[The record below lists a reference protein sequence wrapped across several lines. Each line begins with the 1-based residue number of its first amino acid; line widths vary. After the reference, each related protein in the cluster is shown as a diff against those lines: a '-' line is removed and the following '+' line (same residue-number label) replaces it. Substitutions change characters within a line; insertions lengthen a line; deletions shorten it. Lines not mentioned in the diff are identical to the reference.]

1 MPGPRPAHLPE
12 SPTLPSA
19 HPGPMPRPAA
29 SHRSRIGPLL
39 AGTLLVAA
47 IGIAA
52 CGREA
57 VPPGGPTAAPTTAA
71 SSATTRGPA
80 TTSVTG
86 STTKGTAVIAP
97 GTVVIQDYEF
107 HPVDLE
113 VKVGET
119 VTWVNQDGFN
129 HFVIS
134 IDRQIDS
141 GLLVPGASY
150 SKTFTAPGQYPY
162 YCDIHNY
169 MKGTVTVH

>member
-1 MPGPRPAHLPE
+1 
-12 SPTLPSA
+12 
-19 HPGPMPRPAA
+19 MPRSAA
-29 SHRSRIGPLL
+29 PHRSRIGPLL
-39 AGTLLVAA
+39 AGTLLVGATVV
-47 IGIAA
+47 AA

-57 VPPGGPTAAPTTAA
+57 VPPGGPTAAPATSAA
-71 SSATTRGPA
+71 APATTTQGPA

-97 GTVVIQDYEF
+97 GTVAIQDYEF
-107 HPVDLE
+107 HPVDIE
-113 VKVGET
+113 IKAGDT

-134 IDRQIDS
+134 VDRQIDS

>member
-1 MPGPRPAHLPE
+1 
-12 SPTLPSA
+12 
-19 HPGPMPRPAA
+19 MPRTAA
-29 SHRSRIGPLL
+29 PRRSRIGPLL
-39 AGTLLVAA
+39 AGTLLVGATS
-47 IGIAA
+47 IAA

-71 SSATTRGPA
+71 APATTARGPA

-97 GTVVIQDYEF
+97 GTVAIQDYEF

-113 VKVGET
+113 IKVGET
-119 VTWVNQDGFN
+119 VTWVNQDAFN
-129 HFVIS
+129 HYVIS
-134 IDRQIDS
+134 VDHQIDS
-141 GLLVPGASY
+141 GLIVPGASY